1 MPSRSRWLVSTDW
14 LAAHLGAPDVVVV
27 DGTYHLPATGRNAEA
42 EYLAGHI
49 PHAVRFDVDAI
60 KDPTSPYPHM
70 VPPPD
75 LFAAAVGKLGIGS
88 GQTIVVYDAY
98 GLFSAARVW
107 WTFRIMGAKDVFIL
121 DGGLPK
127 WQAEGRPLET
137 GAVVRPPHT
146 FHASLDHSAVA
157 SAQDVLAAITSGS
170 TQVADARGR
179 PRFYGEVPEARPDL
193 RAGHMPGA
201 KNVPFDTLVKDGQL
215 ADEDTVRSTFAKA
228 GIDLDRPIITSCGS
242 GVTAA
247 VLTLALETVGKHA
260 RLYDGSWAEWGF
272 RKDLPVTTAAE

>member
-49 PHAVRFDVDAI
+49 PHAVRFDIDAI
-60 KDPTSPYPHM
+60 KEPNSPYPHM
-70 VPPPD
+70 VPAPD
-75 LFAAAVGKLGIGS
+75 LFGAAVGKLGIGT

-107 WTFRIMGAKDVFIL
+107 WNFRIMGAREVFVL

-127 WQAEGRPLET
+127 WLAEGRPVET
-137 GAVVRPPHT
+137 GPVTRPPHS
-146 FHASLDHSAVA
+146 FNACLDHSAVA
-157 SAQDVLAAITSGS
+157 SAQDVLAALNSGS
-170 TQVADARGR
+170 AQVADARGR

-201 KNVPFDTLVKDGQL
+201 RNVPFDTLVKDGRL
-215 ADEDTVRSTFAKA
+215 VDGDAVRATFTQA

-247 VLTLALETVGKHA
+247 VLTLALDTIGKHA
-260 RLYDGSWAEWGF
+260 RLYDGSWAEWGSSAPTC
-272 RKDLPVTTAAE
+272 R

>member
-1 MPSRSRWLVSTDW
+1 MPSRSRWLVSTEW
-14 LAAHLGAPDVVVV
+14 LAAHLGAPDIVVV
-27 DGTYHLPATGRNAEA
+27 DGTYHLPATGRDAEA

-49 PHAVRFDVDAI
+49 PHAVRFDIDSI
-60 KDPTSPYPHM
+60 KDPSSPLPHM

-75 LFAAAVGKLGIGS
+75 VFGAAVGKLGIGN

-107 WTFRIMGAKDVFIL
+107 WTFRIMGAREVFVL

-127 WQAEGRPLET
+127 WRAEDRPIET
-137 GAVVRPPHT
+137 GPVTRPPHT
-146 FHASLDHSAVA
+146 FNASLDHSAVA
-157 SAQDVLAAITSGS
+157 AAQDVLAALTSGS
-170 TQVADARGR
+170 AQVADARGR
-179 PRFYGEVPEARPDL
+179 ARFYGELPEARPDL

-201 KNVPFDTLVKDGQL
+201 RNVPFDTLVADGRL
-215 ADEDTVRSTFAKA
+215 TDEDTVRAVFTKA

-247 VLTLALETVGKHA
+247 VLTLALDSIGKTA
-260 RLYDGSWAEWGF
+260 RLYDGSWAEWGY
-272 RKDLPVTTAAE
+272 RTDLPVTTEAA

>member
-14 LAAHLGAPDVVVV
+14 LAAHLGAPDLAVV

-49 PHAVRFDVDAI
+49 PHAVRFDIDAI
-60 KDPTSPYPHM
+60 KDPKSPYPHM

-75 LFAAAVGKLGIGS
+75 LFGAAVGKLGIGN
-88 GQTIVVYDAY
+88 GQSIVVYDAY

-107 WTFRIMGAKDVFIL
+107 WTFRIMGIRDVFIL

-127 WQAEGRPLET
+127 WLAEGRPVEA
-137 GAVVRPPHT
+137 GAASRPPHT
-146 FHASLDHSAVA
+146 FHARLDHSAVA
-157 SAQDVLAAITSGS
+157 AAEDVLAALKSGS
-170 TQVADARGR
+170 AQVVDARGR
-179 PRFYGEVPEARPDL
+179 PRFYGEVPEPRPEL

-201 KNVPFDTLVKDGQL
+201 RNVPFDTLVSEGRL
-215 ADEDTVRSTFAKA
+215 ADEDAVRATFAEA
-228 GIDLDRPIITSCGS
+228 GVDLDRPVITSCGS

-247 VLTLALETVGKHA
+247 VLTLALDTLGKHA
-260 RLYDGSWAEWGF
+260 RLYDGSWAEWGS
-272 RKDLPVTTAAE
+272 RADLPVTTAPE